1 MAHIFS
7 CASHPTS
14 LTARDLWDQNCSL
27 VEFLPSLLFPS
38 CPLCPSCR
46 GAPHTTAH
54 IFSYPSRPTSL
65 TVRDL
70 WDQNCSIAEFLP
82 SLPFPFTLHRPLLPK
97 CTPHHGSHLLLSLP
111 THFPN
116 GAGPVGPKLLRS
128 GVPPAPS
135 FPLHTPSAPSAEVH
149 PTPRLTSSPVPPNP
163 LP

>member
-1 MAHIFS
+1 MAPIFS

-14 LTARDLWDQNCSL
+14 LTARDLWDQNCS
-27 VEFLPSLLFPS
+27 V
-38 CPLCPSCR
+38 
-46 GAPHTTAH
+46 
-54 IFSYPSRPTSL
+54 
-65 TVRDL
+65 
-70 WDQNCSIAEFLP
+70 AELLP
-82 SLPFPFTLHRPLLPK
+82 SLPFPFTLHQRLLPK

-111 THFPN
+111 THSPNGAGPVGPKLLLGGVPPVPSFPFMPPLSLLPWCAPHHSTHLLLSLPSHFPN

-128 GVPPAPS
+128 GVPPVPS